1 MPRAFTATEK
11 ETIREKLMEAGRSCF
26 LRYGPRKTTIDDLV
40 RPAGIAKASFYL
52 FFQSKEE
59 LYVELML
66 AEIPS
71 MMERLLDASFHKT
84 DNTHE
89 ALILLMK
96 AIVHE
101 IQTNELARILLDDP
115 QEMMRLAAGMDFE
128 RILGQAGSM
137 FQPLLQ
143 EIAQAQERGEI
154 VAGDPLHISYALGL
168 VKILVI
174 QRDRVP
180 QPLFDIMLD
189 FAPQVIADGL
199 TCPARKA
206 ATTIAGKQRH
216 SRDDKPKEIS

>member
-1 MPRAFTATEK
+1 MPRAFTAVEK
-11 ETIREKLMEAGRSCF
+11 ETIRDKLMEAGRSCF

-189 FAPQVIADGL
+189 FAPQVI
-199 TCPARKA
+199 
-206 ATTIAGKQRH
+206 QRA
-216 SRDDKPKEIS
+216 KPRQP